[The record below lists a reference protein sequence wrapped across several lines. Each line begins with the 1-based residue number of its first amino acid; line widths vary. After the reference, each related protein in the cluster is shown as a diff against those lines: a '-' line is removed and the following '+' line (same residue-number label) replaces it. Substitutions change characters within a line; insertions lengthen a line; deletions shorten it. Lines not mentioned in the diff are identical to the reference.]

1 MFGIINNMRQRGFTL
16 IELLVVI
23 AIIGILSS
31 IIMVSLGGVKQKAR
45 DAKRIA
51 DLRSIQLAL
60 ATYYNDNLFY
70 PRNIYTPS
78 NTVAG
83 SDIGNG
89 LAPAYL
95 SVVPK
100 DPNGNSSDNCNSTG
114 ANTLPSCYRYNAYV
128 VSGTGLCNSGNT
140 PVAYHV
146 GAAMEEATN
155 ANLSQDTDAGITLN
169 PPYSGSYTACN
180 NGFSPSATFHGNAT
194 ACVGGTAAS
203 TDSCY
208 DMTP

>member
-1 MFGIINNMRQRGFTL
+1 MRPRGFTL

-31 IIMVSLGGVKQKAR
+31 IIMVSLGGAKQKAR
-45 DAKRIA
+45 DARRIA
-51 DLRSIQLAL
+51 DIRSIQLAL

-78 NTVAG
+78 NLVSG

-95 SVVPK
+95 AIVPK
-100 DPNGNSSDNCNSTG
+100 DPNGNSGDNCNSNG
-114 ANTLPSCYRYNAYV
+114 ANTLPSCYHYNAYV

-140 PVAYHV
+140 PVAYHL
-146 GAAMEEATN
+146 GAAMEDNKN
-155 ANLSQDTDAGITLN
+155 ANLSQDVDAGIILN

-180 NGFSPSATFHGNAT
+180 NGFSPSATFDGNAA
-194 ACVGGTAAS
+194 ACTGATAAS
-203 TDSCY
+203 PDTCY